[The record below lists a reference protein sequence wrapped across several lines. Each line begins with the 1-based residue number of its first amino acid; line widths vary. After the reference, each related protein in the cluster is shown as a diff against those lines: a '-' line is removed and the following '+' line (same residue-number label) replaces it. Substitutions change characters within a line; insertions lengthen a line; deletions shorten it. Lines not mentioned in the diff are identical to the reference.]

1 MFPFARQKSGQRRGQ
16 IGGQVDSSTDAIG
29 SSAKQ
34 ASAERRLHLLALP
47 LALLGLGVG
56 VLLVLFD
63 PVMIARG
70 GPSGARARPQS
81 RAPVEPV
88 PLEVPFSP
96 EEIAVIR
103 SLGPLPALQ
112 QDPTNSVSLTPR
124 AAWLGQALFF
134 EPRLSGSGKF
144 SCASCHDP
152 VRWFAD
158 SFPVAEAEGRGTRN
172 TPTILNAAHNRWF
185 GWGGRSDSLWQQALQ
200 PIEAPDEMAGNRV
213 SVVRLIASDH
223 MLRAAY
229 ENVFGE
235 IPPIQTAR
243 RSAFSL
249 PAAGRPNPE
258 DPPDPQDPL
267 HVAWMD
273 MTEASRNTAN
283 RVYANVGKA
292 LAAYAET
299 LTDGDAAF
307 DRFVLGLTEDGTA
320 SLNPLSASELRGL
333 KLFIGSAGCIR
344 CHSGPTFSDQEFHN
358 IGVPPLDGGYPR
370 DEGRFED
377 IKLLKADMFNASGMY
392 SDGRE
397 SERGLI
403 TEALVD
409 TPENWGRFKTPSLRG
424 VARTPPYMHAGQ
436 FNTLEQVVTFYSTLE
451 GAQLDHHAET
461 VLSPLDLAEEEI
473 RDLVAFLASLHGV
486 GPPEELMK
494 KPSRQFGS

>member
-1 MFPFARQKSGQRRGQ
+1 MFHFRGQ
-16 IGGQVDSSTDAIG
+16 IGGQVDASTDAPG
-29 SSAKQ
+29 GGAKR

-56 VLLVLFD
+56 VLLVMFD

-70 GPSGARARPQS
+70 GPSGSLARTHSQPL
-81 RAPVEPV
+81 VEPM

-96 EEIAVIR
+96 EEIAIVR
-103 SLGPLPALQ
+103 SLGPLPALR
-112 QDPTNSVSLTPR
+112 QDPTNHVSLTPR
-124 AAWLGQALFF
+124 AAWLGQTLFF

-158 SFPVAEAEGRGTRN
+158 SFPVAEAAGRGTRN
-172 TPTILNAAHNRWF
+172 TPTMLNAAHNRWF
-185 GWGGRSDSLWQQALQ
+185 GWGGRSDSMWQQALQ
-200 PIEAPDEMAGNRV
+200 PIEASEEMAGDRV
-213 SVVRLIASDH
+213 SVVRLLVSDA

-229 ENVFGE
+229 ENVFGK
-235 IPPIQTAR
+235 IPPIQNTR
-243 RSAFSL
+243 RSGFSL
-249 PAAGRPNPE
+249 PAAARPVPE
-258 DPPDPQDPL
+258 YPQDPL

-273 MTEASRNTAN
+273 MTESSRNTVN

-292 LAAYAET
+292 LAAYAE
-299 LTDGDAAF
+299 LLDDGGAAF
-307 DRFVLGLTEDGTA
+307 DRFVRGLTEDGSA
-320 SLNPLSASELRGL
+320 SMSPLSASELRGL

-358 IGVPPLDGGYPR
+358 IGVPPLGGGLPR
-370 DEGRFED
+370 DPGRYD
-377 IKLLKADMFNASGMY
+377 GIARLKADIFNSSGMY
-392 SDGRE
+392 SDGPE

-403 TEALVD
+403 TDALVNS
-409 TPENWGRFKTPSLRG
+409 PENWGRFKTPSLRG

-436 FNTLEQVVTFYSTLE
+436 FNTLEQVVMYYSTLE
-451 GAQLDHHAET
+451 GAVQLDHHAET
-461 VLSPLDLAEEEI
+461 VLSPLDLSEDEI

-494 KPSRQFGS
+494 KPTRQFGS